1 MANFDI
7 YKVVA
12 NILDTYNPEPTDVLG
27 NERKQTLRSKIIH
40 ELCELEKKQKSWEES
55 FGRNSAYARYADALG
70 MLCPEITEGLMS
82 GNMAICDATVYSVTE
97 VGLGCTRLF
106 ERPKQVGVTN
116 INKGKTPADRLFLLS
131 DIRLLYRDDLEKDY
145 SRIPYWMQDDEFV
158 FTAGLRNVATLQMS
172 DFDTA
177 TQTVTL
183 TNPIPMRTQE
193 HYDAVVTIP
202 YPKEDSNEPER
213 LDYRVGNKGYLK
225 VLLHGLMV
233 YRK

>member
-12 NILDTYNPEPTDVLG
+12 NMLDTYNPEPTDVLG

-116 INKGKTPADRLFLLS
+116 INKGKTSPDRLFLLS

-145 SRIPYWMQDDEFV
+145 SRIPYWMQDGEFV
-158 FTAGLRNVATLQMS
+158 FTALLRNVATLQMS
-172 DFDTA
+172 DFDTD

-183 TNPIPMRTQE
+183 TNPLPMRTQE

-213 LDYRVGNKGYLK
+213 LDYRIRNKGYLK
-225 VLLHGLMV
+225 VLLHGLMI
-233 YRK
+233 YKR

>member
-1 MANFDI
+1 MANDIHKLVDRIFDI
-7 YKVVA
+7 
-12 NILDTYNPEPTDVLG
+12 YNPEPTDVLG
-27 NERKQTLRSKIIH
+27 NQRKKELKERAFEEFYKFFDDNKL
-40 ELCELEKKQKSWEES
+40 SWEQS
-55 FGRNSAYARYADALG
+55 FGRNTAYARYADALG
-70 MLCPEITEGLMS
+70 MLCPEIKEGLMS
-82 GNMAICDATVYSVTE
+82 GNMAIYDATVYSVNE

-116 INKGKTPADRLFLLS
+116 INKGKTSPDRLLLLS
-131 DIRLLYRDDLEKDY
+131 DIRLLYRDELEKDY
-145 SRIPYWMQDDEFV
+145 SRIPYWMQDGEFV

-183 TNPIPMRTQE
+183 TNPILMRTQE

-233 YRK
+233 YKR